1 MHLIIIHLFSFSV
14 SCNHTIG
21 PFNWSVLVIW
31 SSYAKNSF
39 GVIFGVC
46 LFVRHVICANA
57 IVVAVLILTSIHIL
71 YVNHTV
77 YSRANFVI
85 EFNYCCLSVILIDP
99 TVQQLCRLPALK
111 CYIESWGKCYCH
123 HNISLKV
130 LPTMLTCALRA
141 SPPYNTFTD
150 MNSERSLQSHLSYLH
165 RWYWCHY
172 PVGQ

>member
-1 MHLIIIHLFSFSV
+1 MNDQRNKASRSQLSPLHSMQPFFNTKSMHLIIVHLFSFCFMSPYHRPFQLIG
-14 SCNHTIG
+14 SCHLIQ
-21 PFNWSVLVIW
+21 PR
-31 SSYAKNSF
+31 KKSF

-111 CYIESWGKCYCH
+111 CYIES
-123 HNISLKV
+123 
-130 LPTMLTCALRA
+130 
-141 SPPYNTFTD
+141 
-150 MNSERSLQSHLSYLH
+150 
-165 RWYWCHY
+165 
-172 PVGQ
+172 